1 MEQARR
7 DRGREQAV
15 EWDRAEQEHSKFPR
29 LRKIWDSSGEWEEG
43 WVSADPARVVEWARD
58 AVWVRAVIVRT
69 RVFRT
74 NVEHSIRIYQGGVDH
89 ARWR

>member
-7 DRGREQAV
+7 DKAREQAV

-43 WVSADPARVVEWARD
+43 WVSADPARA
-58 AVWVRAVIVRT
+58 AVWVKAVIVRT

-74 NVEHSIRIYQGGVDH
+74 NVEHSIRIYQGGVHH

>member
-1 MEQARR
+1 M
-7 DRGREQAV
+7 

-43 WVSADPARVVEWARD
+43 WVSADPARVVEWARA
-58 AVWVRAVIVRT
+58 AVWVKAVIVRT

>member
-43 WVSADPARVVEWARD
+43 WVSADPARA
-58 AVWVRAVIVRT
+58 AVWVKAVIVRT

-74 NVEHSIRIYQGGVDH
+74 NVEHSIRIYQGGVHH